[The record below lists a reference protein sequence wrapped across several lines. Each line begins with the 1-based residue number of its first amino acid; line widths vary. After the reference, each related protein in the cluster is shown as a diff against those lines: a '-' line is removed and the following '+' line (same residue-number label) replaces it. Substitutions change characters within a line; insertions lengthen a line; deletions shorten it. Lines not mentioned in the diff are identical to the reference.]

1 MELNWF
7 IVDET
12 IKRSLNEDLGRG
24 DITTDS
30 IVPVGTQA
38 FGHFIAKEAGVVA
51 GITVAARTFQ
61 LLSPDIQ
68 MRLRYKDGE
77 KVVAGEL
84 IAEIEGP
91 ARPILWGERVALNF
105 LQRMS
110 GIAALTAEMVSKVQ
124 KYGVEIIDTRKTTPG
139 LRLLEKYAVRQGGGV
154 NHRMGL
160 DDAVLI
166 KDNHIAVAGGII
178 PAIKVV
184 KANASHMVKIEV
196 EVENEKEVLEA
207 LEAGADV
214 IMLDNMDPEEMA
226 KMVKLIDK
234 KAVVEASGNV
244 NLNTVEAIAKTGVDV
259 ISVGA
264 LTHSVTSLDISLDL
278 FHR

>member
-1 MELNWF
+1 M
-7 IVDET
+7 
-12 IKRSLNEDLGRG
+12 
-24 DITTDS
+24 
-30 IVPVGTQA
+30 
-38 FGHFIAKEAGVVA
+38 
-51 GITVAARTFQ
+51 
-61 LLSPDIQ
+61 
-68 MRLRYKDGE
+68 
-77 KVVAGEL
+77 
-84 IAEIEGP
+84 
-91 ARPILWGERVALNF
+91 
-105 LQRMS
+105 
-110 GIAALTAEMVSKVQ
+110 KVQ

-184 KANASHMVKIEV
+184 RANASHMVKIEV

>member
-7 IVDET
+7 VIDEI
-12 IKRSLNEDLGRG
+12 IKRSLAEDLGRG

-30 IVPVGTQA
+30 IIPVGTQA
-38 FGHFIAKEAGVVA
+38 FGHFIAKSSGVVA
-51 GITVAARTFQ
+51 GITVAARTFA

-68 MRLRYKDGE
+68 MRIRYKDGSR
-77 KVVAGEL
+77 VVAGEL
-84 IAEIEGP
+84 IAEVEGP

-110 GIAALTAEMVSKVQ
+110 GIATMTANMVASVKDL
-124 KYGVEIIDTRKTTPG
+124 GVGIVDTRKTTPG

-166 KDNHIAVAGGII
+166 KDNHIAVAGGIKQ
-178 PAIKVV
+178 AISMVR
-184 KANASHMVKIEV
+184 ANVSHMVKIEV
-196 EVENEKEVLEA
+196 ETENETEVREA

-214 IMLDNMDPEEMA
+214 IMLDNMSPDEMA
-226 KMVKLIDK
+226 KMVKLINK
-234 KAVVEASGNV
+234 RAIVEASGNV
-244 NLNTVEAIAKTGVDV
+244 KLDTVKAIAKTGVDV

-264 LTHSVTSLDISLDL
+264 LTHSVSSLDISLDL

>member
-110 GIAALTAEMVSKVQ
+110 GIATLTAEMVSKVQ

-184 KANASHMVKIEV
+184 RANASHMVKIEV

>member
-7 IVDET
+7 IVDEI

-30 IVPVGTQA
+30 IVPAGTQT
-38 FGHFIAKEAGVVA
+38 FGHFIAKQAGVIA
-51 GITVAARTFQ
+51 GITVLARTFQ

-68 MRLRYKDGE
+68 IRLRYQDGA
-77 KVVAGEL
+77 KVAAGEL
-84 IAEIEGP
+84 IAEVEGP

-105 LQRMS
+105 LQRMC
-110 GIAALTAEMVSKVQ
+110 GIASLTSKMVEVVS
-124 KYGVEIIDTRKTTPG
+124 KYGVWIVDTRKTTPG

-166 KDNHIAVAGGII
+166 KDNHIAVAGGIR
-178 PAIKVV
+178 PAVEMVRKNV
-184 KANASHMVKIEV
+184 SHMVKIEV
-196 EVENEKEVLEA
+196 EVENENEVREA
-207 LEAGADV
+207 IAAKADV
-214 IMLDNMDPEEMA
+214 IMLDNMLPEKIA
-226 KMVKLIDK
+226 AMVKIIN
-234 KAVVEASGNV
+234 KAALVEASGNV
-244 NLNTVEAIAKTGVDV
+244 QLENLAAIAKTGVDF

-264 LTHSVTSLDISLDL
+264 LTHSASSLDISLDL